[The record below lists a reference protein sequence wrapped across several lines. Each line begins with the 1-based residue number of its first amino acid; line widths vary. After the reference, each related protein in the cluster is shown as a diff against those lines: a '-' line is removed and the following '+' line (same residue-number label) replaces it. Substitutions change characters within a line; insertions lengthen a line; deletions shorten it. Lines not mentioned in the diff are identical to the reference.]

1 MHLPNI
7 WGEGGALFAFSGMDG
22 ETDALHSLIG
32 STLREGRGFVF
43 HTKGRPEL
51 RFGVTIDE
59 SDFSGGYGSAFES
72 VTDQLISGSLII
84 SQIEISGAVLRLEY
98 AFLDK
103 NTVGVRITCDRLGK
117 PIDVYIQSSIE
128 GVECS
133 VVERKLV
140 QCVGGDAY
148 ALGCSNPSACI
159 SEPSARVQTT
169 LFKEGESVRFAW
181 AYSAE
186 CREAAIAS
194 VSYGLTANFDA
205 VVERELRFFRSLP
218 MPKTSDSNIARTYY
232 KCASVMKVNCCS
244 PQGQI
249 LFPWTTPDRWPHRW
263 MWIWDSAFH
272 AIGLRHVSH
281 KWAEDAIKAV
291 LSVQRSNGFI
301 PHMITV
307 DSRDDSNIIQPP
319 ILAWGSWKVFEKTK
333 NYQFLE
339 YILPRISKMI
349 LYDCNELDTDK
360 NGLSEWNQQYTGG
373 ASGMDNSPRFD
384 QSIKDAVDLN
394 SYLVNDMR
402 YLAKIARE
410 LGKETEAREWDEL
423 ADERSA
429 RINELL
435 WDEETGFYYDND
447 PNGRLVK
454 IKTEAGFTPLF
465 AGVCDKKQ
473 AEALVKH
480 LVNPKEFWRP
490 FPVSSVSADEPTFC
504 DNMWRG
510 PTWIN
515 FNYFC
520 IEALDRYGFAEVS
533 KQLRKITVEEV
544 SRWHTLDGIIYEFF
558 DSEGKTNPVFLH
570 RKKFGGPQAVRSHS
584 FLGTNVCDYNFTASL
599 FFDLVI
605 SVPYLLEFD
614 E

>member
-1 MHLPNI
+1 MYLPNI

-22 ETDALHSLIG
+22 ETDALHPLIG
-32 STLREGRGFVF
+32 STLPYGRGFVF
-43 HTKGRPEL
+43 HTEDRPEL
-51 RFGVTIDE
+51 RFGVVIEERD
-59 SDFSGGYGSAFES
+59 SAFES
-72 VTDQLISGSLII
+72 VTDQLVSGTVVI
-84 SQIEISGAVLRLEY
+84 SQIEIAGAVLRLEY

-103 NTVGVRITCDRLGK
+103 STVGARITCDRLGE
-117 PIDVYIQSSIE
+117 PIDVYIQSAIE
-128 GVECS
+128 GAECS
-133 VVERKLV
+133 VVDGKLV
-140 QCVGGDAY
+140 QCVGGNTY

-159 SEPSARVQTT
+159 SEPNGRVQTT
-169 LFKEGESVRFAW
+169 LLKAGESVRFAW

-186 CREAAIAS
+186 GRETVVAS
-194 VSYGLTANFDA
+194 VSRGLTADFDA
-205 VVERELRFFRSLP
+205 VVERELQFFRSLP
-218 MPKTSDSNIARTYY
+218 VPKTSDPDIARTYY

-272 AIGLRHVSH
+272 AIGLRHISH

-291 LSVQRSNGFI
+291 LSVQRSDGFI

-307 DSRDDSNIIQPP
+307 DGKDDSSIIQPP
-319 ILAWGSWKVFEKTK
+319 ILAWGSWKVYEKTK
-333 NYQFLE
+333 NSQFLE
-339 YILPRISKMI
+339 YVFPHIGKMI
-349 LYDCNELDTDK
+349 LYDCQELDTDN

-384 QSIKDAVDLN
+384 QPIKDAVDLN

-410 LGKETEAREWDEL
+410 LGKEDKAREWDEL
-423 ADERSA
+423 ADERSR

-435 WDEETGFYYDND
+435 WDDETGFYYDND
-447 PNGRLVK
+447 PNGKLVK

-465 AGVCDKKQ
+465 AGVCNEKQ

-480 LVNPKEFWRP
+480 LTNPKEFWRP
-490 FPVSSVSADEPTFC
+490 FPISSVSADEPTFC

-533 KQLRKITVEEV
+533 KQLRKRTIEGV

-570 RKKFGGPQAVRSHS
+570 RKKLGGPQAVRSATS
-584 FLGTNVCDYNFTASL
+584 LGTNVCDYNFTASL

-605 SVPYLLEFD
+605 SDPSLPEPVE
-614 E
+614 